1 MIFTELVN
9 YLYTLEHSILWA
21 VVILAVL
28 IAPLVTRTRNK
39 IVRISRVLSWI
50 IVGAILG
57 VWLANFALLP
67 LPLRG

>member
-1 MIFTELVN
+1 MIITELVN
-9 YLYTLEHSILWA
+9 YLYTLEHSLLWA
-21 VVILAVL
+21 VIVLAIL

-50 IVGAILG
+50 TLGIILG
-57 VWLANFALLP
+57 VWIANFTALP